1 MRLSARVVLLI
12 VVAGLLLAGCGEST
26 STSTTTAATTASGT
40 AAAPGTPGT
49 SNPGHP
55 GFVPASA
62 RERDQSRLS
71 QKHQQAK
78 VRKALEV
85 AASVKGASL
94 PNGVLAKV
102 DGTPITVAAYNQE
115 LQATVTPAVQPL
127 IANPSDYSA
136 CTSVLKARAELV
148 AKTAK
153 ERHQVGEQ
161 APAKSES
168 ELEEECQ
175 QRYKQLQQSALSG
188 LITRLQTQIQAK
200 ELGATVNQA
209 ELAKQVTRSMQTL
222 KAIEKSPRATV
233 SAFSETPKYTEAAV
247 REIYTQQQLQDAIIE
262 KVNAKFTKHVSK
274 AQVQKYFSEHKQLY
288 ADSEP
293 ESRHIV
299 LTSSASKS
307 TAESAAKQ
315 HGSGGLQATAK
326 KQGLKTSSTPI
337 GCSKTGQTGSP
348 LFAAVCLAKLH
359 TVTGPVT
366 WNKAYY
372 VFELTSITP
381 AKNTPARLTPVLERT
396 IEQSLSVR
404 GEGQGQEKFNE
415 QAKAKLKAETECATG
430 HVVGVCSEYKAPD
443 LRAITKA
450 P

>member
-1 MRLSARVVLLI
+1 MP
-12 VVAGLLLAGCGEST
+12 T
-26 STSTTTAATTASGT
+26 QNPKAATSC
-40 AAAPGTPGT
+40 
-49 SNPGHP
+49 S
-55 GFVPASA
+55 
-62 RERDQSRLS
+62 
-71 QKHQQAK
+71 
-78 VRKALEV
+78 
-85 AASVKGASL
+85 
-94 PNGVLAKV
+94 
-102 DGTPITVAAYNQE
+102 
-115 LQATVTPAVQPL
+115 
-127 IANPSDYSA
+127 
-136 CTSVLKARAELV
+136 
-148 AKTAK
+148 
-153 ERHQVGEQ
+153 
-161 APAKSES
+161 
-168 ELEEECQ
+168 
-175 QRYKQLQQSALSG
+175 
-188 LITRLQTQIQAK
+188 
-200 ELGATVNQA
+200 
-209 ELAKQVTRSMQTL
+209 
-222 KAIEKSPRATV
+222 
-233 SAFSETPKYTEAAV
+233 
-247 REIYTQQQLQDAIIE
+247 
-262 KVNAKFTKHVSK
+262 
-274 AQVQKYFSEHKQLY
+274 
-288 ADSEP
+288 
-293 ESRHIV
+293 
-299 LTSSASKS
+299 TSSASKS